1 MYCQHGGFAAMTRL
15 ANANTSQEI
24 KLSRY
29 FRKYSDKK
37 DLLVLVEGDDDIPF
51 WALLFQEYKK

>member
-29 FRKYSDKK
+29 SDKK
-37 DLLVLVEGDDDIPF
+37 DLFVLVEGDDDIPF